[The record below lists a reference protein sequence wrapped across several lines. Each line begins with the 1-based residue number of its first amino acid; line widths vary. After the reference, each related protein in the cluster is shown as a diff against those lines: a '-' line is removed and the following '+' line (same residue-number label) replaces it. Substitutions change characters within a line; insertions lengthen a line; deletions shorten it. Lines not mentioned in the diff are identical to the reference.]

1 MLSLDGAGRV
11 IHSSSFSKTVS
22 PGVRVGY
29 LAGPEEE
36 ITKLAKRANEVY
48 ISPNMLAESVVWE
61 LCRSG
66 ALDENIAFVK
76 GALRERRD
84 ALVEAL
90 SERLPEAEFVLPGGG
105 YFLWLT
111 LNDDVELRG
120 APGRGAPGAG
130 GVHRRLRLHAGGRA
144 LQPAPLVR
152 ERAGR
157 ADRRGRRK
165 NRHGARGASGR
176 EPGLSPLAVANFYS
190 AVTWR

>member
-1 MLSLDGAGRV
+1 MLSLDRSGRV

-111 LNDDVELRG
+111 LNDDVNCEELLAAALQEQVAFIAG
-120 APGRGAPGAG
+120 CDFMLEGGRSS
-130 GVHRRLRLHAGGRA
+130 LRLSFASVPAEQIGEGVGRIAKA
-144 LQPAPLVR
+144 LEALRAASPA
-152 ERAGR
+152 
-157 ADRRGRRK
+157 
-165 NRHGARGASGR
+165 
-176 EPGLSPLAVANFYS
+176 
-190 AVTWR
+190 